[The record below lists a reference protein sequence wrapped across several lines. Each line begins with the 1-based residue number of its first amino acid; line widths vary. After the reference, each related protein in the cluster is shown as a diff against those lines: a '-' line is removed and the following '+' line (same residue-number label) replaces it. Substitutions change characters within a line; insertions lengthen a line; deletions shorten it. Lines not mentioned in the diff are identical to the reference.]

1 MTEYSLYCIKG
12 CPIGKPK
19 SEEFLKVNNSGID
32 AAIDMQFFVDKCV
45 MAGCTHE
52 KERLEYDKS
61 KGGDG

>member
-1 MTEYSLYCIKG
+1 MTKYSLYCIRE

-19 SEEFLKVNNSGID
+19 ADEFLKANNSGID

-45 MAGCTHE
+45 MAGCAHE
-52 KERLEYDKS
+52 GERQEYDK

>member
-12 CPIGKPK
+12 WPYRKTQIGRI
-19 SEEFLKVNNSGID
+19 LKANNSGID

-52 KERLEYDKS
+52 QERQEYDK

>member
-1 MTEYSLYCIKG
+1 MTKYSLYCIRE

-19 SEEFLKVNNSGID
+19 SDEFLKANNSGID

-52 KERLEYDKS
+52 
-61 KGGDG
+61 